1 MTDGP
6 PHVINGRLVAV
17 VLAYAE
23 MKLGR
28 AAALATFDDALV
40 SSGFS
45 REQALDPRGWV
56 PLAVLERTCDAFEP
70 ELGATFVTDAFTWA
84 VPIRIDFSAMSL
96 SALTNP
102 TFMMRR
108 LDRARAFFARHL
120 RYDVTLQGPGRAT
133 IRLRYTQGRP
143 TKRHSCSVARGVI
156 QGVPLIFDMPP
167 AELTETE
174 CALDGADACTYDVR
188 WRTEPAY
195 AWIGFFLGITVA
207 IIGALVSPSLL
218 WPVAPL
224 VGWVVGREVRMVRL
238 RRYMTMVTEEQ
249 RRALAEHERDFQR
262 RYDEIKELNDKLEAR
277 VSERTKELTATM
289 AALREGNAELRRTME
304 EMRVIHG
311 DVLDAGVRSMLGRA
325 VEEFAHE
332 LKNPMTTVLAN
343 TQFLEESHSRE
354 SDLGE
359 LGDVARDIRDAVYRM
374 RAVIGWFIEL
384 YEKDAA
390 PVACE
395 LHDHVQK
402 MAEAMQ
408 RQWRGRVEIDTDL
421 LEIVVSARGM
431 QLLQVVDNL
440 LNNAVQ
446 AEGTKRV
453 TVRSRRDGNMAMIV
467 VQDDGPGIPEE
478 ILPKIFERGFTTKH
492 GRGSGLGLY
501 ISRAIAERHGGKLT
515 VSSERGKGASF
526 ELMLPVF
533 EQRATASH
541 TQLTAVSREDA
552 TGLVK

>member
-17 VLAYAE
+17 VVAYAE

-28 AAALATFDDALV
+28 AAALATFEDALAG
-40 SSGFS
+40 SGFS

-56 PLAVLERTCDAFEP
+56 PLSVLERTCDAFEN

-108 LDRARAFFARHL
+108 LDRARTFFARHL
-120 RYDVTLQGPGRAT
+120 RYDVNVEGAGRAT
-133 IRLRYTQGRP
+133 IRLLYTDGRP

-156 QGVPLIFDMPP
+156 QGVPIIFDMPP

-174 CALDGADACTYDVR
+174 CALDGAEACTYDVR

-207 IIGALVSPSLL
+207 IIGALVSPTPL
-218 WPVAPL
+218 WATAPL
-224 VGWVVGREVRMVRL
+224 VGWLVGREVRMYRL
-238 RRYMTMVTEEQ
+238 RRYMTLVTEEQ
-249 RRALAEHERDFQR
+249 RRVLAEHERDFQR
-262 RYDEIKELNDKLEAR
+262 RYEEIKELNDKLEAR
-277 VSERTKELTATM
+277 VAERTQELTATM
-289 AALREGNAELRRTME
+289 TMLREGNAELRRTME

-343 TQFLEESHSRE
+343 MQFLEESDTTQ

-384 YEKDAA
+384 YEKDSA

-408 RQWRGRVEIDTDL
+408 RQWRGRVEIDTHLSD
-421 LEIVVSARGM
+421 IVVSARGM

-453 TVRSRRDGNMAMIV
+453 TVRSSRDGNMAKV
-467 VQDDGPGIPEE
+467 VVADDGPGIPAE

-501 ISRAIAERHGGKLT
+501 ISRAIAERHGGTLT
-515 VSSERGKGASF
+515 VSSEPGTGASF
-526 ELMLPVF
+526 ELQLPIF
-533 EQRATASH
+533 EQRAATSH

-552 TGLVK
+552 SSQLK